1 MLAPMNRLLLLLVAA
16 LLVAGCGVLESPAT
30 TTTTTEP
37 VIVQPDPPPATIAQ
51 IDSGEAPPCLAGD
64 RPFAADG
71 VISAFG
77 GANGDATQIAGIRW
91 ASHPGCERVVVDLLT
106 ADGAP
111 AGAIDPVGVDYDP
124 AVGVIRINLPPAITR
139 SAISDSL
146 LDGDLIHRAYVVA
159 TADGQVAIDIHAAV
173 GSSLSLRAFEVASP
187 SRIVIDVRPEN
198 DAAKV
203 SGSAFGAGVVLTSPQ
218 PTETATTVLVSGYA
232 RGSGDDLMIRAFP
245 AGDGSPLSEQAVELD
260 GESNLWREFA
270 LELGDL
276 PARPLEIAV
285 GFKGAASDDTAR
297 VAFDASDR
305 QIPDP
310 PEV

>member
-1 MLAPMNRLLLLLVAA
+1 MLATMNRLLPLLVAA

-30 TTTTTEP
+30 TTTTTDP
-37 VIVQPDPPPATIAQ
+37 GGDPDPPPATIAE
-51 IDSGEAPPCLAGD
+51 IDSGENAPCLAGD

-77 GANGDATQIAGIRW
+77 GANGDATQVAGIRW
-91 ASHPGCERVVVDLLT
+91 VSHPGCERVVVDLLT

-111 AGAIDPVGVDYDP
+111 AGAIDPVGVDYNA
-124 AVGVIRINLPPAITR
+124 AVGVIRINLPPAVTR

-146 LDGDLIHRAYVVA
+146 LDGDLIHGAYVVA
-159 TADGQVAIDIHAAV
+159 TADGRVAIDIHAAV

-187 SRIVIDVRPEN
+187 SRIVIDVRPED

-203 SGSAFGAGVVLTSPQ
+203 SGPALGAGIVVTSPQ

-232 RGSGDDLMIRAFP
+232 RGPGDDLLIRVFP
-245 AGDGSPLSEQAVELD
+245 AGEASPISEQAFELS

-270 LELGDL
+270 LELVGL

-285 GFKGAASDDTAR
+285 GFNGADIDDAALVTL
-297 VAFDASDR
+297 DTSDR
-305 QIPDP
+305 QVPDP
-310 PEV
+310 PEI

>member
-1 MLAPMNRLLLLLVAA
+1 MNRLLLVLVAA
-16 LLVAGCGVLESPAT
+16 LLVTGCGVLDSPAT
-30 TTTTTEP
+30 STTTTDP
-37 VIVQPDPPPATIAQ
+37 AIGQPDPPPATISE
-51 IDSGEAPPCLAGD
+51 IDSGDGAPCLAGD

-77 GANGDATQIAGIRW
+77 GANGDATQVAGIRW

-111 AGAIDPVGVDYDP
+111 AGAIDPVGVDYNA
-124 AVGVIRINLPPAITR
+124 AVGVIRINLPPAISR

-159 TADGQVAIDIHAAV
+159 TADGRVAIDIHTAA

-187 SRIVIDVRPEN
+187 SRIVIDVRPED
-198 DAAKV
+198 DAAKA
-203 SGSAFGAGVVLTSPQ
+203 SGSAFGAGIVVTSPQ

-232 RGSGDDLMIRAFP
+232 RGPGDDLLIRAFP
-245 AGDGSPLSEQAVELD
+245 AGDTSPISEQTVELV

-270 LELGDL
+270 LELVGL

-285 GFKGAASDDTAR
+285 GFNGADIDDAALVTL
-297 VAFDASDR
+297 DTSDR